1 MKVDSQI
8 PLFLDTESPSQNK
21 NLTNSSKLCDCI
33 FFLHPLHCLQSF
45 LVFNHKAIRKLSY
58 SSLESCV
65 FRRQLKIKSFIFN
78 FKKSNIWYRV
88 HLCFSTTSRKLV
100 KKQIKRQRAPL
111 HQACVHFQPV
121 AQRREWFS
129 LNKIIATLAKLYASC
144 CRYYSIL
151 ICIHYSMEKLRSR
164 NVTSSLIETNTQRN
178 VYKGHIYYAGIILDI
193 LL

>member
-1 MKVDSQI
+1 MLCSQLKVRQQNFISLRFPNQLVKVDTQI
-8 PLFLDTESPSQNK
+8 PPFLDTESPSQNK

-121 AQRREWFS
+121 AQRRE
-129 LNKIIATLAKLYASC
+129 
-144 CRYYSIL
+144 
-151 ICIHYSMEKLRSR
+151 
-164 NVTSSLIETNTQRN
+164 
-178 VYKGHIYYAGIILDI
+178 
-193 LL
+193 

>member
-1 MKVDSQI
+1 MLCSQLKVRQQNFISLRFPNQLVKVDSQS

-78 FKKSNIWYRV
+78 FKKEQYLVS
-88 HLCFSTTSRKLV
+88 STSMFQHNEQKISLKTDQKTTCSTS
-100 KKQIKRQRAPL
+100 PSM
-111 HQACVHFQPV
+111 CSFPTCCP
-121 AQRREWFS
+121 
-129 LNKIIATLAKLYASC
+129 ATRMIQS
-144 CRYYSIL
+144 
-151 ICIHYSMEKLRSR
+151 
-164 NVTSSLIETNTQRN
+164 Q
-178 VYKGHIYYAGIILDI
+178 
-193 LL
+193 

>member
-1 MKVDSQI
+1 MQLKNTSYLNTNANVVQSTESQTVELHFSSFSELARESWLPI
-8 PLFLDTESPSQNK
+8 PLFLETESPSQNK

-100 KKQIKRQRAPL
+100 
-111 HQACVHFQPV
+111 
-121 AQRREWFS
+121 
-129 LNKIIATLAKLYASC
+129 
-144 CRYYSIL
+144 
-151 ICIHYSMEKLRSR
+151 
-164 NVTSSLIETNTQRN
+164 
-178 VYKGHIYYAGIILDI
+178 
-193 LL
+193 